1 MITVAGTQHDPH
13 PQIRTLER
21 FIGRDIP
28 VTVTAYNRDKV
39 AWEVARQ
46 HRYCNFPVVYC
57 TDPDGN
63 VFHSWS
69 GYDPEEI
76 DQAIEGRFYDSPALS
91 F

>member
-1 MITVAGTQHDPH
+1 MITVAGTQNDPQ

-39 AWEVARQ
+39 AWGIARE

-57 TDPDGN
+57 TDQDGN

-76 DQAIEGRFYDSPALS
+76 DQAIAGRFYDRPALS
-91 F
+91 S